1 MSGPRQ
7 DGTLRRQDVTI
18 VIREKDF
25 RHDVS
30 FTIHRYGMRTLTE
43 ALFDAPNPG
52 NQATLKKTPRSDS
65 FRQENTNAGAC
76 VGFCGKHGSVGT
88 GAHLNRRIAELLPVG
103 HDRSIPVLRLDD
115 GKESDG
121 HFVGSFFSPGHG
133 VIREIVEQA

>member
-1 MSGPRQ
+1 MAGPRQ

-25 RHDVS
+25 SHDVS

-43 ALFDAPNPG
+43 ALFDAPNLG
-52 NQATLKKTPRSDS
+52 NRATVKKSPRSDS

-76 VGFCGKHGSVGT
+76 VGFCSNNGSVAT
-88 GAHLNRRIAELLPVG
+88 GSHLNRCIAELLPVR

-121 HFVGSFFSPGHG
+121 HFVGSFFPPGHG
-133 VIREIVEQA
+133 AIREIVEQA